1 MTEVVFTRERIL
13 ELLSKLDA
21 KMATEGVEATVFVVG
36 GAAIALALDST
47 RVTTDIDG
55 QFEEPALEQLIRQVA
70 QEEGLPSDWLN
81 HSINVVM
88 SYFKKDKEP
97 LDVFNGRML
106 SIQAASPQY
115 VLAMK
120 LASRRDKDVDDVV
133 MLIEKLG
140 LSSRDEVL
148 SVAGRYFNADL
159 SAAAWQREQIESFL
173 DLIIE
178 EGGPAYHVLNEKR
191 LPEFSPLA

>member
-1 MTEVVFTRERIL
+1 MKDVTLTKERIR
-13 ELLSKLDA
+13 ELFSKLDA
-21 KMATEGVEATVFVVG
+21 KMSGEGREATIFVVG
-36 GAAIALALDST
+36 GAAIALTLDEV

-55 QFEEPALEQLIRQVA
+55 QFEEPALEPLIRQVA
-70 QEEGLPSDWLN
+70 QEEGLPADWLN

-88 SYFKKDKEP
+88 SYFKKDEEP

-133 MLIEKLG
+133 MLVKKLG
-140 LSSRDEVL
+140 LSSRDKVL
-148 SVAGRYFNADL
+148 AVVGRYFNADL
-159 SAAAWQREQIESFL
+159 SAAAWQREQIERFL

-178 EGGPAYHVLNEKR
+178 EGR
-191 LPEFSPLA
+191 LTGGG